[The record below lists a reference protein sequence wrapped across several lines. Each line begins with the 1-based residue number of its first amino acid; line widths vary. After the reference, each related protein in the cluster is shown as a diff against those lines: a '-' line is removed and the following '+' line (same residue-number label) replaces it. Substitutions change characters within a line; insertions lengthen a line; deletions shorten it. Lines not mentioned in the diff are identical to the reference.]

1 MGGKGSG
8 RKPKM
13 KPVPEVAP
21 EMQITHSLKTLEPTA
36 PSVKDKIESLKFIR
50 IYDLKLIPKYL
61 FEQVKP
67 QNFDLNEVYAMAP
80 NFETSP
86 LMLLYALA
94 DEEHKIKGFLWGY
107 INSILK
113 TIDVDL
119 LTVDKEYQDNGQ
131 IMLEVKKL
139 LSPIK
144 EKIGYRAFRI
154 ITQRPRAL
162 SRFGFKK
169 TGEIIMELED

>member
-80 NFETSP
+80 NFESDPFT
-86 LMLLYALA
+86 LLYVLA
-94 DEEHKIKGFLWGY
+94 DEGHKIKGFLWCH
-107 INSILK
+107 INTVFK
-113 TIDVDL
+113 TIDVEVF
-119 LTVDKEYQDNGQ
+119 TVDKEYQDRGKIIQ
-131 IMLEVKKL
+131 KAREFMTPV
-139 LSPIK
+139 K
-144 EKIGYRAFRI
+144 EKIGFKAFRI
-154 ITQRPRAL
+154 KTNRPKAF
-162 SRFGFKK
+162 SHAGFKQ
-169 TGEIIMELED
+169 TGEVIMEG